1 MSLFQAGDVSLNDF
15 QYIFYSYSANNPN
28 VLQATHY
35 DRTQNLVSSTDISF
49 STKTVGDMMLF
60 LENSQ
65 SNPYVLGKDNVTP
78 YFRNIDI
85 AFSGLYNTVLTSSQH
100 QTLMTYINT
109 SYKDIYGEFV
119 KIYTVKANGSS
130 NYIIDNVSQ
139 PYLLESLEGTYLFD
153 QSDSTNSG
161 HILRFRNKSTQLD
174 YNENVTYAGT
184 PGSPNSFAI
193 IKMTYSTPLLE
204 YYCENHSN
212 MYGSFQVLQE
222 YSVKV
227 VTNLVGDSV
236 YSIQYPN
243 TSVYYN
249 QPYLLFNAG
258 DNYMFDISDPT
269 MANYNLVFGTSV
281 DDANTINYAVFSEI
295 NGKIV
300 LDIPSGY
307 SGDTLV
313 LFDSSNANMGYIV
326 LNVDTLNTTDLVFH
340 IDASQYNYSH
350 NSQINMS
357 DVSINDISPLKHT
370 LSNVSYTTGITF
382 NVNTTSARKS
392 LYWENPNGSDGGG
405 NDHLRYDVPSGTF
418 SDNGYVT
425 FMVCNLQNT
434 VPVVW
439 NRGDSLSRSNLPYSS
454 NRGSQFPT
462 DSKKISV
469 LHVAENNN
477 KSWSKLNAEPNIS
490 DDDPNISEP
499 INIQIVK
506 FNPYHLSYAML
517 GISGDTYSQSIS
529 AQNVYEY
536 NDSDSTYSHF
546 SLGSTRYYNSSDA
559 YSPCKG
565 YIYEFLVYKNAY
577 MNNSTISSIQ
587 DYLSKKWFTQDV
599 DEIPSYNITVS
610 NEVFYI
616 DNSEKSQIIF
626 TASSTYMFDQSDS
639 TNANQQ
645 IVFGYTFDSSNILVS
660 TDGVQTVGSPGQPG
674 AYTLFTVPSNP
685 TGTVYYYS
693 DGSANMG
700 YY

>member
-49 STKTVGDMMLF
+49 SSKTVGDMMLF

-78 YFRNIDI
+78 YLRNIDI

-109 SYKDIYGEFV
+109 SYKDIYGEIV

-139 PYLLESLEGTYLFD
+139 PYLLESLEGTYIFD

-193 IKMTYSTPLLE
+193 IKTTYSTPLLE

-227 VTNLVGDSV
+227 VTNLVGDTV

-249 QPYLLFNAG
+249 QPYLLFKAG

-269 MANYNLVFGTSV
+269 MANYNLVFGATA
-281 DDANTINYAVFSEI
+281 DDANTINYDVFSEI

-300 LDIPSGY
+300 LDISSGY
-307 SGDTLV
+307 SGDMLV

-326 LNVDTLNTTDLVFH
+326 PDSLNDTDLVFR

-350 NSQINMS
+350 NSQINMT
-357 DVSINDISPLKHT
+357 DVSINDISPLGHT
-370 LSNVSYTTGITF
+370 LNS
-382 NVNTTSARKS
+382 VNGDATNGLIYFSDDGSRKS
-392 LYWENPNGSDGGG
+392 LYFPNPG
-405 NDHLRYDVPSGTF
+405 NSGTSETIIYNVASGTF
-418 SDNGYVT
+418 PDDVFTT
-425 FMVCNLQNT
+425 FMVNYTQSIRPTSFSRNTGAEPFHCNSASTSVRDYAGGWTNVNTIANISNTINLQTIVYNSNEFNYSLLDMNGNKFNVSAT
-434 VPVVW
+434 SKAT
-439 NRGDSLSRSNLPYSS
+439 DSF
-454 NRGSQFPT
+454 RGSGY
-462 DSKKISV
+462 
-469 LHVAENNN
+469 
-477 KSWSKLNAEPNIS
+477 
-490 DDDPNISEP
+490 DDDNFD
-499 INIQIVK
+499 K
-506 FNPYHLSYAML
+506 FYI
-517 GISGDTYSQSIS
+517 GSIR
-529 AQNVYEY
+529 N
-536 NDSDSTYSHF
+536 NDAPF
-546 SLGSTRYYNSSDA
+546 Q
-559 YSPCKG
+559 G
-565 YIYEFLVYKNAY
+565 YIYEFLAYKDAH
-577 MNNSTISSIQ
+577 MTDAKMTSIQ
-587 DYLSKKWFTQDV
+587 NYLTKKWLTQSGTTNAIIFGV
-599 DEIPSYNITVS
+599 TVS

-616 DNSEKSQIIF
+616 DDAEKPQFNF
-626 TASSTYMFDQSDS
+626 TGSSTYLFDQSDS

-660 TDGVQTVGSPGQPG
+660 TDGVQIFGSPGQPG

-685 TGTVYYYS
+685 SGTIYYYS